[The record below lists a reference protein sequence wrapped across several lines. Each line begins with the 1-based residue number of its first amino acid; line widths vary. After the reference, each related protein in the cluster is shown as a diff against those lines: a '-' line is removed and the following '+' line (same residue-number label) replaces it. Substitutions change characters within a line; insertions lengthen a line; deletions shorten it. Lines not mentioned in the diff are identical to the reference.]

1 MPETNNVSPILE
13 MVGITKRFP
22 GLVALDHVD
31 LSVRRGEI
39 HALIGQ
45 NGAGKSTLM
54 KVLSGVYPIEEG
66 EIHIDGQAVRFN
78 HPREALQLGVGTV
91 YQDLSL
97 VDKLSVADNIFLG
110 RETNGGFVIN
120 ESSIWKRSEDILSN
134 LGVRHINVKA
144 QVGRLP
150 LAQQQLV
157 EIAKV
162 LSHEPRILVL
172 DEPTAPLG
180 DEETTLLFNILN
192 GLKARGIAII
202 FISHRF
208 KEIMQHCDR
217 ATILRNGKLIT
228 TVNVAGISEEA
239 LVELTIGEQIETFYR
254 HNPAGENKHHETA
267 LEVENL
273 SVGNHVRNVS
283 FTLHRGEIL
292 GITGLLGAGQQQLVR
307 ALFGD
312 QRAVSGTIK
321 RDGRTVTI
329 HSPAQALKLGI
340 GLLTEYRKVEGLVLD
355 MSVREN

>member
-1 MPETNNVSPILE
+1 MPDTNNASAILE

-31 LSVRRGEI
+31 FSVRSGEI

-54 KVLSGVYPIEEG
+54 KVLSGVYSIEEG
-66 EIHIDGQAVRFN
+66 EIRIDGQAARFS

-120 ESSIWKRSEDILSN
+120 EASIWKRSEEILAH
-134 LGVRHINVKA
+134 LGVRHINVKE

-180 DEETTLLFNILN
+180 YE
-192 GLKARGIAII
+192 
-202 FISHRF
+202 
-208 KEIMQHCDR
+208 
-217 ATILRNGKLIT
+217 
-228 TVNVAGISEEA
+228 
-239 LVELTIGEQIETFYR
+239 
-254 HNPAGENKHHETA
+254 
-267 LEVENL
+267 
-273 SVGNHVRNVS
+273 
-283 FTLHRGEIL
+283 
-292 GITGLLGAGQQQLVR
+292 
-307 ALFGD
+307 
-312 QRAVSGTIK
+312 
-321 RDGRTVTI
+321 
-329 HSPAQALKLGI
+329 
-340 GLLTEYRKVEGLVLD
+340 
-355 MSVREN
+355 